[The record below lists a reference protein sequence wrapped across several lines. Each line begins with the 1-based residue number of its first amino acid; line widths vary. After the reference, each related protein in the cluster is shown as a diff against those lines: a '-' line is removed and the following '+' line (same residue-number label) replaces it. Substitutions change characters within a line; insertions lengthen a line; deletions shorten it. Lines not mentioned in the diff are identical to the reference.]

1 MIRCIL
7 WGWVT
12 IEMTYTQPNLDKSAL
27 LTIDVQRDFTLPG
40 APAEMPGAM
49 AVVPNIARIL
59 DGFRN
64 AGLPIIHVVRLYLQ
78 DGSNVDPC
86 RRKLI
91 EDGTTIVAPDT
102 VGAQIVAEI
111 LPDSGI
117 ELNSDLLLNGD
128 IQTLGPK
135 ETVIYKPRWGAFFGT
150 TLQKHLL
157 QYNVNTLVVSGFN
170 YPNCPRAT
178 IYEASER
185 DFRIVLVKD
194 AISGLYARGEA
205 EMKNIGIRLW
215 STDYLMEK
223 TNMVEE

>member
-1 MIRCIL
+1 
-7 WGWVT
+7 
-12 IEMTYTQPNLDKSAL
+12 MTYTEPNLDKSAL
-27 LTIDVQRDFTLPG
+27 LTIDVQRDFMLPG

-49 AVVPNIARIL
+49 AVVPNIAKLL
-59 DGFRN
+59 DVFRN
-64 AGLPIIHVVRLYLQ
+64 ATLPIIHVIRLYLQ

-91 EDGTTIVAPDT
+91 EDGAAIVAPDSA
-102 VGAQIVAEI
+102 GAQIVDKI
-111 LPDSGI
+111 LPGPEI
-117 ELNSDLLLNGD
+117 ELNCELLLNGG
-128 IQTLGPK
+128 IQTIGPK

-150 TLQKHLL
+150 ALQEHLL
-157 QYNVNTLVVSGFN
+157 EYNVNTLVVSGFN

-194 AISGLYARGEA
+194 AISGLYAKGEA